1 MTLAQRLDELA
12 VANAEGRLSDDEY
25 RLLRQNLFERFGSG
39 AVVPGEPP
47 VVPIG
52 GQTKH
57 IKGASVSSS
66 TQPKTQPRTQSV
78 HVESAHISLIS
89 PTKKRPSGVTN
100 FIRIATGKADPISH
114 QTSPHDPSSGAAA
127 NQPKRNLVSRILLR
141 KGSKQ
146 LAVRTD
152 LPVHASQSH
161 PSSPVKLGNPL
172 GSSSSTK
179 INSLVPPSPGRGYP
193 RRHSPAGTPPL
204 SPSSSH
210 HILPLDVYNDN
221 NLITSK
227 DIQQEIA
234 HVEVEYK
241 SLLDAFNGLEMTTL
255 VRTQVQEL
263 RRLPVQTPTS
273 PLALMAGHDWRD
285 YSQAAP
291 STSTLPVA
299 DSGDHASI
307 RSTSSRKSSRSS
319 SSGNLFGRGKQHSG
333 TPQRVSSPLS
343 PLKRAAS
350 TKKSSTSSLSLSSQG
365 TPQSSSSMPAR
376 LHTNGGTLHPGM
388 HGTFKPSRS
397 ANHLP
402 LSALHEHPS
411 RTSQDVI
418 DLADPEHTP
427 RPTST
432 SELEDVRHRKAE
444 LMQRYEARLE
454 YLRARLKS
462 ALLHEKLL
470 RK

>member
-66 TQPKTQPRTQSV
+66 STQPKTQPRTQSV
-78 HVESAHISLIS
+78 QVESARISLIS

-100 FIRIATGKADPISH
+100 FIRIATGKADPLSH

-152 LPVHASQSH
+152 LPVQTSQSH
-161 PSSPVKLGNPL
+161 PSSPVKLGTTL

-179 INSLVPPSPGRGYP
+179 INTLAPPSPGRGYP
-193 RRHSPAGTPPL
+193 RRHSPASTPPL
-204 SPSSSH
+204 SPSSSRH
-210 HILPLDVYNDN
+210 VLPLDVYNDN
-221 NLITSK
+221 NLVTSK

-241 SLLDAFNGLEMTTL
+241 NLLDAFNGLEMTTL
-255 VRTQVQEL
+255 VRTQVHEL

-285 YSQAAP
+285 YSQTAA

-299 DSGDHASI
+299 DGGDHASI

-333 TPQRVSSPLS
+333 IPQRVSSPLS

-365 TPQSSSSMPAR
+365 TPHSSSSMPAR
-376 LHTNGGTLHPGM
+376 LNATLHPGM

-418 DLADPEHTP
+418 DLADPENTP
-427 RPTST
+427 RPAS
-432 SELEDVRHRKAE
+432 SGELEDVRYRKAE
-444 LMQRYEARLE
+444 LMKRYEARLE